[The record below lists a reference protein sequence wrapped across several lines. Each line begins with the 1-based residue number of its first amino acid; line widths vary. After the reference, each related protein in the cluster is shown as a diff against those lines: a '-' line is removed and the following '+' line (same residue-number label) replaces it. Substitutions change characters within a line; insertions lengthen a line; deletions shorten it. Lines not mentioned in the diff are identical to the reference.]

1 MPVET
6 LLVSS
11 VELLALGMGAVFV
24 ILSLMIACMTILCR
38 CAPEEE
44 AKPVPH
50 PSGVD
55 SRVFAVIQA
64 AVDQYRDPHKSAA

>member
-6 LLVSS
+6 LLVAS

-50 PSGVD
+50 PSASMVCFTP
-55 SRVFAVIQA
+55 SSQRLTLRSTRF
-64 AVDQYRDPHKSAA
+64 RWR